1 MKTIKRFTASWCA
14 PCKGLAMVIE
24 SIETDVPIEVIDID
38 QNQEVAMKAGI
49 RSVPTLI
56 MYDGETEVK
65 RSTGVMTEAQLTEWI
80 NG

>member
-14 PCKGLAMVIE
+14 PCKGLAMVID
-24 SIETDVPIEVIDID
+24 SIKTDIPIEVIDID
-38 QNQEVAMKAGI
+38 KNQEVAMKAGI

-56 MYDGETEVK
+56 MYDGETEIK
-65 RSTGVMTEAQLTEWI
+65 RHTGLMTEPQLTEWM

>member
-1 MKTIKRFTASWCA
+1 MKKIVRFTASWCA

-24 SIETDVPIEVIDID
+24 SIKTEVPIEVIDID
-38 QNQEVAMKAGI
+38 QNQEVAMKSGI

-56 MYDGETEVK
+56 MYDGDTEVK
-65 RSTGVMTEAQLTEWI
+65 RHTGVMTENQLTEWI

>member
-14 PCKGLAMVIE
+14 PCKGLAMVID
-24 SIETDVPIEVIDID
+24 SIETDIPIEVIDID

-65 RSTGVMTEAQLTEWI
+65 RNIGVMTEAQLTEWI

>member
-14 PCKGLAMVIE
+14 PCKNLAMVIE
-24 SIETDVPIEVIDID
+24 GMDLSTPIEVIDID
-38 QNQEVAMKAGI
+38 QNQEVAMKSGI

-65 RSTGVMTEAQLTEWI
+65 RHTGVMTEAQLTEWI